1 MAVTCG
7 FYNGL
12 SGDRVYDATQMS
24 EIFNGI
30 ITDGVLATVPGH
42 LAVTVNNLLTVQV
55 APGRAW
61 FNGTWTKNDA
71 YYDITLEAASSS
83 YDRLDIIA
91 LEVDTS
97 PGVRTNRLMYI
108 KGSAVA
114 GKPIPALGNTATKF
128 RYPLA
133 YVTVPKSA
141 TQLFGNN
148 IENRI
153 GFAPTPWCTAPLNS
167 VSTESMINE
176 WYTDFDLW
184 FDNVKAILSGDAAG
198 ALATRLTALERGP
211 VVYKRAG
218 NATDTANWESGG
230 TTVYSPGSATRMQVG
245 SLTVGNTASINFPEA
260 FSGNPLVF
268 LTCYSA
274 VPGSTYVLTANVVSV
289 SPSGFTVKVT
299 EHTTVA
305 PYHKNGWGFLFSQA
319 IGPI

>member
-12 SGDRVYDATQMS
+12 TGDRVYDSVQIS

-71 YYDITLEAASSS
+71 YYDITLEAASSA

-97 PGVRTNRLMYI
+97 PAVRMNRLMYI

-148 IENRI
+148 VENRI

-167 VSTESMINE
+167 VSTESMINA

-184 FDNVKAILSGDAAG
+184 FDNVKAILSADTVG
-198 ALATRLTALERGP
+198 ALGVRLTDLERGP
-211 VVYKRAG
+211 VVYRRKG
-218 NATDTANWESGG
+218 HATDTGNWESGG
-230 TTVYSPGSATRMQVG
+230 DANYAPGSATKYQVG
-245 SLTVGNTASINFPEA
+245 SVGVGGTVSVNFSEA
-260 FSGNPLVF
+260 FSGIPLVN
-268 LTCYSA
+268 LTCYT
-274 VPGSTYVLTANVVSV
+274 PGSPTAIMTANLTVLTA
-289 SPSGFTVKVT
+289 SGFTAKIT
-299 EHTTVA
+299 EHTLVA
-305 PYHKNGWGFLFSQA
+305 PYHKTGWGYLLWQA